1 MEEYI
6 MTDIRQLWKAL
17 AAERKITREDIAA
30 LSLYRVLIKEQGKEE
45 AIAKLRKS
53 FIPISNPAKINN
65 GAYPYGALESALW
78 SVKHSNV
85 YSWLQ
90 EDEKEKLV
98 ALAKEIK
105 IKGSE
110 IL

>member
-1 MEEYI
+1 
-6 MTDIRQLWKAL
+6 MTDIRQQWKAL

-30 LSLYRVLIKEQGKEE
+30 LALYKTLFKGQGKED
-45 AIAKLRKS
+45 AIARLRKS
-53 FIPISNPAKINN
+53 FISITNLIKLQN

-78 SVKHSNV
+78 SVKYSAV

-105 IKGSE
+105 IRGSE

>member
-1 MEEYI
+1 MENI
-6 MTDIRQLWKAL
+6 MTDIRQQWKAL

-30 LSLYRVLIKEQGKEE
+30 LALYKSIIKGQGKED
-45 AIAKLRKS
+45 AIARLRKS
-53 FIPISNPAKINN
+53 FIPITNPIKLEN

-78 SVKHSNV
+78 SVKYSTV

-105 IKGSE
+105 IKGTE

>member
-6 MTDIRQLWKAL
+6 MTDIRQQWKAL
-17 AAERKITREDIAA
+17 AAERKITRGDIAA
-30 LSLYRVLIKEQGKEE
+30 LILYRTLVKGQGKEA

-53 FIPISNPAKINN
+53 FIPIANPIKLQN

-78 SVKHSNV
+78 SVK
-85 YSWLQ
+85 YSTVFTWLQ